1 MFEYNYQCSKNFK
14 LKDIIHCGE
23 TWNKYK
29 NIIDNLPK
37 ELETIK
43 AISFLCENILE
54 PVQKEFGKI
63 ILTYGFASYDL
74 TKKIKSR
81 IYSKLD
87 QHSGYEKNK
96 KGNYICERLG
106 QAVDFYIPNINSK
119 NICKWINLNCQF
131 DRMYFYGEEI
141 RQFKLKFMYV
151 QLILHERAFF
161 GHVIFL
167 QSKYWWYR

>member
-37 ELETIK
+37 EPETIK

-74 TKKIKSR
+74 TKKIKNR
-81 IYSKLD
+81 IYPKLD

-96 KGNYICERLG
+96 KGNYVCERLG

-131 DRMYFYGEEI
+131 DRMYFYGEDRPIHISIGPENKKQI
-141 RQFKLKFMYV
+141 
-151 QLILHERAFF
+151 ILMKKYN
-161 GHVIFL
+161 
-167 QSKYWWYR
+167 SKNYIPKVVKKI